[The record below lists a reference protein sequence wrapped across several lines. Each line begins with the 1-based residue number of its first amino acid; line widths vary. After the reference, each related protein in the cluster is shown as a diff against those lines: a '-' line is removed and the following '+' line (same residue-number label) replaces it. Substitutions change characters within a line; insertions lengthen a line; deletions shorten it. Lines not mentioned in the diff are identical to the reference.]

1 MASENASSVATS
13 LINSYGGSD
22 IARSGIFAAFAA
34 LAWYNAIELIIL
46 CFFSFK
52 RWSGNYF
59 WSLLVSS
66 ACIIPYCLGF
76 VLLFFPTGVTPW
88 LCMTL
93 VVLGW
98 YGMITGQS
106 VVLWSRLHLVLQN
119 RKLLRGIL
127 WMICIDAVIL
137 QVPTTVFLY
146 GTVAH
151 PESPWARAYDIMER
165 VQLVGFCV
173 QELIISSIYVWETVK
188 LLRLRPGGRP
198 QGILNQLLVINV
210 IILILDISIVVIEYV
225 GYYAVQV
232 LFKPVAYSIKLK
244 LEYAILGKL
253 IAIAR
258 GGTDSQHMDS
268 SSAREINE
276 SSSFPSDRDRP
287 DRPMNLESPM
297 RDRRQYSPPWFWEGR
312 SSGHS
317 TSTSSRVLRNPC

>member
-1 MASENASSVATS
+1 MATKSASSVATS
-13 LINSYGGSD
+13 FISTYDASD

-34 LAWYNAIELIIL
+34 LAWYNVIELIIL

-52 RWSGNYF
+52 RWNGNYF
-59 WSLLVSS
+59 LSLLVSS
-66 ACIIPYCLGF
+66 VCIIPYCLGF
-76 VLLFFPTGVTPW
+76 VLLFFHTGVTPW
-88 LCMTL
+88 LCVTL
-93 VVLGW
+93 IVLGW

-106 VVLWSRLHLVLQN
+106 IVLWSRLHLVLQN
-119 RKLLRGIL
+119 RKLLRGVL
-127 WMICIDAVIL
+127 WMICINAVIL
-137 QVPTTVFLY
+137 HVPTTVFLY

-151 PESPWARAYDIMER
+151 PESLWSRAYDIMER

-188 LLRLRPGGRP
+188 LLRLRPEGRP
-198 QGILNQLLVINV
+198 QGILNQLLVINI

-232 LFKPVAYSIKLK
+232 MFKPVAYSIKLK

-268 SSAREINE
+268 STREITE
-276 SSSFPSDRDRP
+276 TSSSPS

-297 RDRRQYSPPWFWEGR
+297 RDRRLYSPPWFWEG
-312 SSGHS
+312 SSSSHS
-317 TSTSSRVLRNPC
+317 TSTSSRVLRNA

>member
-1 MASENASSVATS
+1 MATTNANSVATS
-13 LINSYGGSD
+13 FISTYGASD

-34 LAWYNAIELIIL
+34 VAWYNVIELIIL

-52 RWSGNYF
+52 RWNGNYF
-59 WSLLVSS
+59 WSLLLSS
-66 ACIIPYCLGF
+66 VCIIPYCLGF
-76 VLLFFPTGVTPW
+76 VLLFFHTGVTPW
-88 LCMTL
+88 LCVTL
-93 VVLGW
+93 IVLGW

-119 RKLLRGIL
+119 RKLLRGVL
-127 WMICIDAVIL
+127 WMICINAVIFHI
-137 QVPTTVFLY
+137 PTTVFLY

-151 PESPWARAYDIMER
+151 PESLWGRAYDIMER

-188 LLRLRPGGRP
+188 LLRLRPEGRP
-198 QGILNQLLVINV
+198 HGILNQLLVINI
-210 IILILDISIVVIEYV
+210 IILILDLSIVVIEYV

-232 LFKPVAYSIKLK
+232 MFKPVAYSIKLK

-258 GGTDSQHMDS
+258 GRTDSQHVDS
-268 SSAREINE
+268 SSTRDMTET
-276 SSSFPSDRDRP
+276 SSFPSDR
-287 DRPMNLESPM
+287 PMSLESPM

-317 TSTSSRVLRNPC
+317 TSTSSRALRNA